1 MGRKRRP
8 LSHDDKAVWQAV
20 TRSVT
25 PLTASKPPPGGN
37 RQAAGPDPDRR
48 HAPAP
53 DPPAPFAFRPRDE
66 PYVSIDTAP
75 DPMAP
80 RRAPPRMD
88 ARAFARMKRGRLEP
102 EARLDLHGMFADS
115 AHRRLRQFL
124 LQSHA
129 AGRRLV
135 LVITGKGRE
144 AQGLAPERRGVLRTS
159 LPVWLAQ
166 PPLDA
171 IVLDYAAAHQR
182 HGGGGAYYIYLR
194 RRK

>member
-1 MGRKRRP
+1 MARKRRP

-25 PLTASKPPPGGN
+25 PITRAKPPPEAKVS
-37 RQAAGPDPDRR
+37 Q
-48 HAPAP
+48 APARP
-53 DPPAPFAFRPRDE
+53 DTPASPAPEPLAPFAFRPRNE

-80 RRAPPRMD
+80 RHAPPQMD
-88 ARAFARMKRGRLEP
+88 AKAFARMKRGRLEP
-102 EARLDLHGMFADS
+102 EARLDLHGMFADR

-124 LQSHA
+124 MQSHA
-129 AGRRLV
+129 SGRRLV
-135 LVITGKGRE
+135 LVITGKGRD
-144 AQGLAPERRGVLRTS
+144 APGLAPERRGVLRTS
-159 LPVWLAQ
+159 LPIWLGQ
-166 PPLDA
+166 PPLNA
-171 IVLDYAAAHQR
+171 IVLDYAPAHQR

>member
-1 MGRKRRP
+1 MGR
-8 LSHDDKAVWQAV
+8 A
-20 TRSVT
+20 
-25 PLTASKPPPGGN
+25 KPHPTS
-37 RQAAGPDPDRR
+37 DR
-48 HAPAP
+48 APAP
-53 DPPAPFAFRPRDE
+53 RKASEAHPAPEPPAPFDFRASAE
-66 PYVSIDTAP
+66 PLISIDTAP

-88 ARAFARMKRGRLEP
+88 AKAFARMKRGRLEP

-124 LQSHA
+124 LHSHA

-144 AQGLAPERRGVLRTS
+144 APGLAPERRGVLRTS

-166 PPLDA
+166 SPLNA
-171 IVLDYAAAHQR
+171 IVLDYAPAHQR

>member
-1 MGRKRRP
+1 MSRKRRP

-25 PLTASKPPPGGN
+25 PLTASKPPPE
-37 RQAAGPDPDRR
+37 AAHPVAKPDTERP
-48 HAPAP
+48 APAP
-53 DPPAPFAFRPRDE
+53 EPPAPFAFRPRAE

-80 RRAPPRMD
+80 RRMPPRMD
-88 ARAFARMKRGRLEP
+88 AKAFARMKRGRLEP
-102 EARLDLHGMFADS
+102 EARLDLHGMFADR

-124 LQSHA
+124 LQSHSQ
-129 AGRRLV
+129 GRRLV
-135 LVITGKGRE
+135 LVITGKGRD
-144 AQGLAPERRGVLRTS
+144 APGLAPERRGVLRTS
-159 LPVWLAQ
+159 LPTWLAQ

-171 IVLDYAAAHQR
+171 IVLDYAPAHQR